1 VPGDEGAEDDDDDGA
16 DEAGGAG
23 SCTKK
28 GLKENW
34 GWGCAEAPP
43 AAAMA
48 AAQD

>member
-1 VPGDEGAEDDDDDGA
+1 MPGDGGAEDDDDGA

-34 GWGCAEAPP
+34 GCAEAPP